1 MIGLIELRNFALMII
16 ILKVS
21 VHVKMALEEVTAL
34 LTFHHLLKSR
44 EYQMMEF
51 VTRQTSHVKT
61 SLFMDT
67 ISWKIWE
74 HIVMSQEK
82 RFEIVCKGRATYL

>member
-1 MIGLIELRNFALMII
+1 MII

-21 VHVKMALEEVTAL
+21 VHVKMDLEEVTAL
-34 LTFHHLLKSR
+34 LTFHPLLKSR

-67 ISWKIWE
+67 ISWKTWE
-74 HIVMSQEK
+74 HIVMSHEK
-82 RFEIVCKGRATYL
+82 RFEIVFKKQGYIFF